1 MNTIWTS
8 LGDTSTAFTE
18 KSSMFTYGV
27 TTIMFV
33 VLASWN
39 ISDLGSEWIIY
50 AGSGIYL
57 FSSLCIAAYL
67 AVKVVDAAVNFTEG
81 MAHIYRDHSWLGNG
95 LGLWEA
101 FWAVWFLWWSATIT
115 YEAYDNTYKLTQEM
129 GKREKAVLTEGSLG
143 HSVDV
148 IQAI

>member
-1 MNTIWTS
+1 MDTIWTS
-8 LGDTSTAFTE
+8 LGDTSTKFTNT
-18 KSSMFTYGV
+18 SSMFTYGV
-27 TTIMFV
+27 TSITFA

-39 ISDLGSEWIIY
+39 ISVLGPEWIIY
-50 AGSGIYL
+50 AGSLIYL

-81 MAHIYRDHSWLGNG
+81 MAYIYRDHSWLGNG

-101 FWAVWFLWWSATIT
+101 FWAVWFLWWSAGIT
-115 YEAYDNTYKLTQEM
+115 YEAFDNTYNLTQEM

-143 HSVDV
+143 HAVDV